1 MIDLNGIKV
10 KSRVFLAPLAGYTN
24 SVYRKIMSE
33 YGAGLVVSEM
43 ISDKA
48 LCFDSKRTFEMIDID
63 DDEHPCA
70 LQIFGGD
77 KEYLVKATKIL
88 NEVGKHDVLDIN
100 MGCPVPKV
108 LKARA
113 GSFWLKDPQ
122 DAYEKVKAIV
132 DASDK
137 PVSVKIRIGFDK
149 DKINAVEV
157 AKLMEKAGVKM
168 ICVHGRTRND
178 MYSGKVNLDAIKAVK
193 ENVSI
198 PVVANG
204 DVVDIESAIHTFEY
218 TGCDAIAIGRG
229 SLGNPWLFSQINHYL
244 ETKEILP
251 LPSYEERIRVC
262 LAHAKKLIGL
272 KGESRGMKE
281 MRSLSCFYIKGMP
294 NSTYAKELINKVE
307 TYKDLEVLLNE
318 YLERMGEEVQ

>member
-24 SVYRKIMSE
+24 SVYRKIMME

-48 LCFDSKRTFEMIDID
+48 LCFDSKRTFEMIDIE

-88 NEVGKHDVLDIN
+88 NEVGKHDILDIN

-113 GSFWLKDPQ
+113 GSYWLKDPIT
-122 DAYEKVKAIV
+122 AYDKVKAIV
-132 DASDK
+132 EASDK

-149 DKINAVEV
+149 DNINAVEV
-157 AKLMEKAGVKM
+157 AKLMEKAGVKL

-178 MYSGKVNLDAIKAVK
+178 MYSGKVNLDAIKSVK
-193 ENVSI
+193 ESVSI

-204 DVVDIESAIHTFEY
+204 DVVDIESAIHTLNY

-244 ETKEILP
+244 ETGEILED
-251 LPSYEERIRVC
+251 PSYEERIRVC
-262 LAHAKKLIGL
+262 LRHAKELIEL
-272 KGESRGMKE
+272 KGESRGIKE
-281 MRSLSCFYIKGMP
+281 MRSLACFYVKGMP
-294 NSTYAKELINKVE
+294 NSTYVKELINKVE
-307 TYKDLEVLLNE
+307 IYDELESLLKE
-318 YLERMGEEVQ
+318 YLRRLEEGIE

>member
-1 MIDLNGIKV
+1 MIELNGIKV
-10 KSRVFLAPLAGYTN
+10 KSKVFLAPLAGYTN
-24 SVYRKIMSE
+24 SVYRKIASS

-48 LCFDSKRTFEMIDID
+48 LCFDSKKTFEMIDIE

-77 KEYLVKATKIL
+77 VEYLVKAVKIL

-108 LKARA
+108 LKAKA
-113 GSFWLKDPQ
+113 GSYWLKDPE
-122 DAYEKVKAIV
+122 DAYKKVKAIV
-132 DASDK
+132 EASDK
-137 PVSVKIRIGFDK
+137 PVTVKMRIGFDH
-149 DKINAVEV
+149 DHINAVEV

-168 ICVHGRTRND
+168 ICVHGRTRSD
-178 MYSGKVNLDAIKAVK
+178 MYSGKVDLDVIKQVK

-204 DVVDIESAIHTFEY
+204 DIVDIESAIKMFEY
-218 TGCDAIAIGRG
+218 TGCDAISIGRG
-229 SLGNPWLFSQINHYL
+229 SLGNPWLFSRINHYL
-244 ETKEILP
+244 ETGEILP
-251 LPSYEERIRVC
+251 EVSYEEKIRVC
-262 LAHAKKLIGL
+262 LYHAKKLIEL
-272 KGESRGMKE
+272 KGEDRGVKE

-294 NSTYAKELINKVE
+294 NATYVKEFINKVE
-307 TYKDLEVLLNE
+307 TYQELEDLLLD
-318 YLERMGEEVQ
+318 YLKRMGE

>member
-1 MIDLNGIKV
+1 MIDLNGVKV
-10 KSRVFLAPLAGYTN
+10 KSRAFLAPLAGYTN
-24 SVYRKIMSE
+24 SVYRKIMME

-48 LCFDSKRTFEMIDID
+48 LCFDSKRTFEMIDIEE
-63 DDEHPCA
+63 DEHPCA

-113 GSFWLKDPQ
+113 GSFWLKDPL
-122 DAYEKVKAIV
+122 DAYDKVKAIV
-132 DASDK
+132 EASDK

-149 DKINAVEV
+149 DNINAVEV
-157 AKLMEKAGVKM
+157 AKLMEKAGVKL

-178 MYSGKVNLDAIKAVK
+178 MYSGKVNLDAIKMVK
-193 ENVSI
+193 ESVKI

-204 DVVDIESAIHTFEY
+204 DVVDIESAIHTLKY

-229 SLGNPWLFSQINHYL
+229 SLGNPWLFTQINHYF
-244 ETKEILP
+244 ETGEILKE
-251 LPSYEERIRVC
+251 PSFEERVSVC
-262 LAHAKKLIGL
+262 LRHAKELIEL

-281 MRSLSCFYIKGMP
+281 MRSLACFYIKGMP

-307 TYKDLEVLLNE
+307 TYVELENLLNE
-318 YLERMGEEVQ
+318 YLKRLKEEII